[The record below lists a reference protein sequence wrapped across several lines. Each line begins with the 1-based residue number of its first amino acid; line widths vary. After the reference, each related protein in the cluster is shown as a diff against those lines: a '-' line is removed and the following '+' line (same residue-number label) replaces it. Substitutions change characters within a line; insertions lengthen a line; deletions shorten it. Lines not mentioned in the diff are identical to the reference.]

1 MKIKEKVDRLIEF
14 ILISIMSIMVI
25 NVTWQV
31 FSRYILNAP
40 SPYTEE
46 LTRYLMIWIGLLGA
60 AYISGKNAHISIDLF
75 KEKFSEKKQNGINLF
90 SDVLIILFSFFCF
103 LIGGSRLVYITQKL
117 GQLSP
122 ALQIP
127 LAYVYFILPLT
138 GLLIVFYKVLNI
150 LNKI

>member
-14 ILISIMSIMVI
+14 ILIGIMSIMVI

-31 FSRYILNAP
+31 FSRYVLNAP

>member
-1 MKIKEKVDRLIEF
+1 
-14 ILISIMSIMVI
+14 MSIMFI

-60 AYISGKNAHISIDLF
+60 AYVSGKNAHISIDLF
-75 KEKFSEKKQNGINLF
+75 KDKFSKKKQNRINFF
-90 SDVLIILFSFFCF
+90 SDVLIIFFSFFCF
-103 LIGGSRLVYITQKL
+103 LIGGSRLVYITLKL

>member
-60 AYISGKNAHISIDLF
+60 AYVSGKNAHISIDLF
-75 KEKFSEKKQNGINLF
+75 KDKFSKKKQNRINLF
-90 SDVLIILFSFFCF
+90 SDV
-103 LIGGSRLVYITQKL
+103 YITLKL

>member
-1 MKIKEKVDRLIEF
+1 MKLRSQIDSVLEKALVF
-14 ILISIMSIMVI
+14 IMSLMVI
-25 NVTWQV
+25 NVLWQV
-31 FSRYILNAP
+31 FSRYVLNAP

-103 LIGGSRLVYITQKL
+103 LIGGSRLVYITLKL

>member
-14 ILISIMSIMVI
+14 ILIGIMSIMVI

-31 FSRYILNAP
+31 FSRYVLNAP

-46 LTRYLMIWIGLLGA
+46 LTRFLMIWIGLLGA

-75 KEKFSEKKQNGINLF
+75 KEKFSKKKQNGINLF

-103 LIGGSRLVYITQKL
+103 LIGGSRLVYITLKL

>member
-60 AYISGKNAHISIDLF
+60 AYISGKNAHISIDFF
-75 KEKFSEKKQNGINLF
+75 KEKFSKKKQNGINLF

>member
-14 ILISIMSIMVI
+14 ILIGIMSIMVI

-31 FSRYILNAP
+31 FSRYVLNAP

-90 SDVLIILFSFFCF
+90 SDVLFILFSFFYTPF
-103 LIGGSRLVYITQKL
+103 
-117 GQLSP
+117 
-122 ALQIP
+122 
-127 LAYVYFILPLT
+127 FI
-138 GLLIVFYKVLNI
+138 
-150 LNKI
+150 

>member
-31 FSRYILNAP
+31 FSRYVLNAP

-60 AYISGKNAHISIDLF
+60 AYISGKNAHISIDFF
-75 KEKFSEKKQNGINLF
+75 KEKFSKKKQNGINLF

-103 LIGGSRLVYITQKL
+103 LIGGSRLVYITLML

-150 LNKI
+150 LKKI